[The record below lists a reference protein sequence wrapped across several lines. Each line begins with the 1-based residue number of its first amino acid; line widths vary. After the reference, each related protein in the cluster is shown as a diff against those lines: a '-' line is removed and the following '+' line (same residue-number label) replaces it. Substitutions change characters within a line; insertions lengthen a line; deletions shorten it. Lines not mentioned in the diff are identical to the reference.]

1 MGRPTVLIRF
11 GVGWGVDSLNVQK
24 IGRWARAA
32 QPGFLLMFNAELQPV
47 NYILYVR
54 ILLQEMWHAY
64 QYNASIKE
72 TIAISVKYHTVFP
85 FSFVHCLI
93 GGTLWA
99 HNTVEVTGKC
109 DNLYEQKIPLLIYGQ
124 KWSLEMYT
132 GFHSMLHYSQSTLWA
147 HYEHRRTIRDYSEP
161 QRERECWREHK
172 KELYR
177 DHYGRRVQEKT
188 L

>member
-1 MGRPTVLIRF
+1 MGRPNVLIRF
-11 GVGWGVDSLNVQK
+11 GVGWGVDSLNVQT

-72 TIAISVKYHTVFP
+72 TIAISVKYYTVFP

-93 GGTLWA
+93 GEFSPSSFWNTEAIWPSLKTTEHTVGTQHSWSCW
-99 HNTVEVTGKC
+99 TM
-109 DNLYEQKIPLLIYGQ
+109 LYERPNLPLPCYMNQNDL
-124 KWSLEMYT
+124 
-132 GFHSMLHYSQSTLWA
+132 
-147 HYEHRRTIRDYSEP
+147 
-161 QRERECWREHK
+161 C
-172 KELYR
+172 
-177 DHYGRRVQEKT
+177 
-188 L
+188 

>member
-72 TIAISVKYHTVFP
+72 TIAISVKYYTVFP

-99 HNTVEVTGKC
+99 HSTVEVTGKC
-109 DNLYEQKIPLLIYGQ
+109 DNLYEQKIPLLEYGQ
-124 KWSLEMYT
+124 KWSLHT
-132 GFHSMLHYSQSTLWA
+132 GFHSMLNYTPSTRWS

-161 QRERECWREHK
+161 QRESECWREHK